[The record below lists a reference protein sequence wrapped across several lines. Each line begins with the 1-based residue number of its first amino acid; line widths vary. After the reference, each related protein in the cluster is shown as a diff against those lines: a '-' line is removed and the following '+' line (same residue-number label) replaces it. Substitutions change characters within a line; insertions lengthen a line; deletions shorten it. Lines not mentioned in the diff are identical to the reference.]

1 VTGAVG
7 PGVIKEVASM
17 VDLIVSQVLDG
28 GHAIDDMWGNTVV
41 GIGISQKFGAL
52 KALLSD
58 VS

>member
-7 PGVIKEVASM
+7 PGVVEEVVGVM
-17 VDLIVSQVLDG
+17 DLIVSQVLDG
-28 GHAIDDMWGNTVV
+28 GHAVDDPGGDVV
-41 GIGISQKFGAL
+41 IGVGVGQGLGAL